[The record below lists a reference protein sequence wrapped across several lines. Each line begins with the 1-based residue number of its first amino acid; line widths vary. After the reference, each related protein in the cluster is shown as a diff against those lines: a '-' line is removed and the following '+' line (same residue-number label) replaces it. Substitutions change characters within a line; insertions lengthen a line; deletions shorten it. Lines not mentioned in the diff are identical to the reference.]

1 MWSRKVLSRTGEEVC
16 CERCRDFGMGR
27 KTVKWEEQ
35 SKPGH
40 ISQDAI
46 PGKMSR

>member
-1 MWSRKVLSRTGEEVC
+1 MWSRKVLSRAGEEAC
-16 CERCRDFGMGR
+16 CEGCRDPGMGR

-40 ISQDAI
+40 ISQGAI
-46 PGKMSR
+46 PGETSG